1 MNPTISQYI
10 TAYTQLITAPFSDT
24 VLVDNATNELGY
36 GHIFFR
42 ICKLYAIKQ
51 ALGSPLAHL

>member
-1 MNPTISQYI
+1 M
-10 TAYTQLITAPFSDT
+10 TAYTQLITGPFSDT
-24 VLVDNATNELGY
+24 VLVDNATNELGH

-42 ICKLYAIKQ
+42 IRKLHAIEK